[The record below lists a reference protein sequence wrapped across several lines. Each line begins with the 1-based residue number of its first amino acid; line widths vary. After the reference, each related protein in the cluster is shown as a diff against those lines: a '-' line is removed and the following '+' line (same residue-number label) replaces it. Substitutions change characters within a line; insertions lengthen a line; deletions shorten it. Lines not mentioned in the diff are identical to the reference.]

1 MSGNQGGMDDHGLRD
16 RPALGLQKSAGA
28 LRLQKILGG

>member
-28 LRLQKILGG
+28 LQKILGG